1 MDVLG
6 LLIKCGMPEPGLRED
21 DGDEMVAARSLG
33 GDGED
38 EVDPGLSGPGE
49 GDVSTWWSRNNQ
61 GQLSS
66 PNGATNSPAHIRHMT
81 SIQPSASTIHSV
93 VGCNLQVTL
102 INIVIVT

>member
-38 EVDPGLSGPGE
+38 EVNPGLSGAGE

-66 PNGATNSPAHIRHMT
+66 PNGATNSPTYPTHDIL
-81 SIQPSASTIHSV
+81 QPSASTIHSV

-102 INIVIVT
+102 INIIIVT